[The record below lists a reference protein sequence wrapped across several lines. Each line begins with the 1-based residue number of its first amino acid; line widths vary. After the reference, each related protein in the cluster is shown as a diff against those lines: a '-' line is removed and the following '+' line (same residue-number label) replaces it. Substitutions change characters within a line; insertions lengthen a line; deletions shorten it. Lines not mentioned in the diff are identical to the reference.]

1 MKPVQLAEVIIGEE
15 FKIKEKGIAETTGY
29 GSIGE
34 FISAILPN
42 VYIIASLILFIL
54 LIAGG
59 FVIIASGGNPEKKG
73 QGGKAITSAIAGFII
88 IFVSFW
94 IIKLIEFLTGI
105 EIFKPEGLV

>member
-1 MKPVQLAEVIIGEE
+1 MKPVQLALDIGEE
-15 FKIKEKGIAETTGY
+15 FKLKEKGIAETPGY

-42 VYIIASLILFIL
+42 VYIIASLILFLL

-59 FVIIASGGNPEKKG
+59 FVIITSGDNPEQKG
-73 QGGKAITSAIAGFII
+73 KGGKAVTSAVIGFII

-94 IIKLIEFLTGI
+94 IIKLIEFITGV
-105 EIFKPEGLV
+105 EIFNPQLGG